1 VAVPEHAYDILPFET
16 RFAAMASDYSVAG
29 VGFNALRMLTR
40 QQITDLYRRRAKNYD
55 LTVQL
60 YNLLGFRI
68 GSYRQEAIDSLH
80 LKSGDIVVDIACGT
94 GANFSM
100 LREKVGQN
108 GKIIGVDFTD
118 AMLAEARERVKK
130 RQWCNVELVQSDV
143 ASYQFPARV
152 DAVISTFAII
162 YVPEFDDVIR
172 KGSRALVAGGR
183 LVVLDFKLPDGWI
196 SRLAPFAVVD
206 TRPWGLTKE
215 MASRHPW
222 ESIAKY
228 MKPMP
233 MMQRYGGFVFIAAGE
248 QEGNAL
254 TFS

>member
-1 VAVPEHAYDILPFET
+1 
-16 RFAAMASDYSVAG
+16 M
-29 VGFNALRMLTR
+29 
-40 QQITDLYRRRAKNYD
+40 
-55 LTVQL
+55 
-60 YNLLGFRI
+60 GFRI
-68 GSYRQEAIDSLH
+68 DSYREQAIDALH
-80 LKSGDIVVDIACGT
+80 LKLGDTVVDIACGT

-100 LREKVGQN
+100 LRERVGPN

-118 AMLAEARERVKK
+118 AMLAMARERMEK
-130 RQWCNVELVQSDV
+130 RQWRNVELVQSDV

-172 KGSRALVAGGR
+172 KGSRALVPGGR
-183 LVVLDFKLPDGWI
+183 LVVLDFKLPNGWI

-206 TRPWGLTKE
+206 IRPWGLTKE

-228 MKPMP
+228 LKPMP
-233 MMQRYGGFVFIAAGE
+233 VTERYGGFVFIAVG
-248 QEGNAL
+248 QL
-254 TFS
+254 